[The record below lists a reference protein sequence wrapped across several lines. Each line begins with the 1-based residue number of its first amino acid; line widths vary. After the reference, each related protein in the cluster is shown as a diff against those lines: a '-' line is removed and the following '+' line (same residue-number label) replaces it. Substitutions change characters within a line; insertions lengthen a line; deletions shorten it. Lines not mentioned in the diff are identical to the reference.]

1 MYVIYIDCAYIEQYV
16 NWMNWKIISVMDAV
30 QTYLASMYINNMY
43 ELCFF
48 LKEEKKIH
56 TSLLIERKELL
67 QWLIPTFLE

>member
-1 MYVIYIDCAYIEQYV
+1 
-16 NWMNWKIISVMDAV
+16 MNWKIISVMDAV

-67 QWLIPTFLE
+67 Q